1 MNNKNELVV
10 KSNRLIEAS
19 YRLTLAEQRII
30 LLAITEARR
39 TQTGLSEATLLAIR
53 AVDYAEMFDVPENQA
68 YEQIKEA
75 SQILFHRYV
84 ILRDIDPETGKDRVS
99 KVHWVSRASYI
110 DGAGIIQIRFANEM
124 VPYITRLEAEFTRY
138 KLEKVANMSSVYAI
152 RLYELL
158 MQWGSV
164 GQREIELDWLKKTLM
179 VDKDYPRMF
188 DFKKRVVD
196 VAIAQIN
203 EFSDLTASYTQRKT
217 GRNVTH
223 LTFSFQPKAEPK
235 PKKTKPAK
243 PAQTDPAK
251 AKAAA
256 LVVEFLSQSEAYQRR
271 YPDTPYD
278 LAWHSEG
285 IRNEFMAEFEVWRS
299 RQAEPA

>member
-10 KSNRLIEAS
+10 KSNRLVEAS

-39 TQTGLSEATLLAIR
+39 TQTGLSEANLLAIR

-68 YEQIKEA
+68 YEQVKEA
-75 SQILFHRYV
+75 AQTLFLRYV
-84 ILRDIDPETGKDRVS
+84 VLYDINPKTGKEDKITVR
-99 KVHWVSRASYI
+99 WVSTVRYASGTGTIYL
-110 DGAGIIQIRFANEM
+110 QFAQYM

-138 KLEKVANMSSVYAI
+138 KLEKVARMSSAYAI
-152 RLYELL
+152 RMYELL

-196 VAIAQIN
+196 IAIAQIN

-217 GRNVTH
+217 GRNVTI
-223 LTFSFQPKAEPK
+223 P
-235 PKKTKPAK
+235 
-243 PAQTDPAK
+243 
-251 AKAAA
+251 
-256 LVVEFLSQSEAYQRR
+256 
-271 YPDTPYD
+271 
-278 LAWHSEG
+278 
-285 IRNEFMAEFEVWRS
+285 
-299 RQAEPA
+299 